1 MTMESA
7 VAPAVS
13 SVREPVLSLKGVS
26 KGFGAVRALT
36 DINLDIHAGEVVAI
50 VGDNGAGKSTLVKI
64 LAGVHPQ
71 DSGTIT
77 FDGQVVSIP
86 TPTASRALGIATVF
100 QDLALCDNLDV
111 FSNLFLGR
119 EITHGTLDEE
129 EMEQRA
135 WSLLRQLSAK
145 IPSVRIAVASLSGG
159 QRQTVAIAR
168 SLIGDPSVVILDEPT
183 AALGVA
189 QTAEVLN
196 LIERL
201 RERGLGVLIISHNM
215 ADVQAVADRVVVLRL
230 GRNNGDFHVADVSYE
245 EIISAITG
253 ATDNVVTR
261 RASAHAVAAAADAH
275 ETAPDVAASAP
286 AAPTLGKR
294 NEPLPDNASETDP
307 FASDTDGS
315 KENR

>member
-1 MTMESA
+1 VTMQST
-7 VAPAVS
+7 VADAS
-13 SVREPVLSLKGVS
+13 STTREPVLSLRGVS

-36 DINLDIHAGEVVAI
+36 DIDLDVYPGEVVAI

-71 DSGTIT
+71 DTGTIT
-77 FDGQVVSIP
+77 FDGAVVNIP

-111 FSNLFLGR
+111 VSNLFLGR
-119 EITHGTLDEE
+119 EIVHGVSLDEE
-129 EMEQRA
+129 AMEQRS

-168 SLIGDPSVVILDEPT
+168 SLIGEPSVVILDEPT

-196 LIERL
+196 LVERL
-201 RERGLGVLIISHNM
+201 RERGLGVLLISHNM

-261 RASAHAVAAAADAH
+261 RASAHAVHAAEDHAAAIGVASAAAADAL
-275 ETAPDVAASAP
+275 
-286 AAPTLGKR
+286 AAPSQGAVT
-294 NEPLPDNASETDP
+294 EALPDNATGID
-307 FASDTDGS
+307 ADTE
-315 KENR
+315 ENR

>member
-1 MTMESA
+1 MEA
-7 VAPAVS
+7 PVAESTS
-13 SVREPVLSLKGVS
+13 SPTQPVLSLRGVS
-26 KGFGAVRALT
+26 KSFGAVQALSGI
-36 DINLDIHAGEVVAI
+36 DLDVYAGEVVAI

-71 DSGTIT
+71 DSGTIV
-77 FDGQVVSIP
+77 FEGRKVSIP
-86 TPTASRALGIATVF
+86 TPAASRSLGIATGY

-111 FSNLFLGR
+111 VSNLFLGR
-119 EITHGTLDEE
+119 ELGKGTLNEE
-129 EMEQRA
+129 EMEMRA

-168 SLIGDPSVVILDEPT
+168 SLIGEPSIVILDEPT

-201 RERGLGVLIISHNM
+201 RENGLGVVLISHNM
-215 ADVQAVADRVVVLRL
+215 ADVQAVADRVAVLRL
-230 GRNNGDFHVADVSYE
+230 GRNNGDFRVPDVSYE
-245 EIISAITG
+245 DIISAITG

-261 RASAHAVAAAADAH
+261 RAQAHTEGSAAAAST
-275 ETAPDVAASAP
+275 ETAAP
-286 AAPTLGKR
+286 EKGS
-294 NEPLPDNASETDP
+294 NA
-307 FASDTDGS
+307 
-315 KENR
+315 